1 MQEFCKEVCVDNIK
15 DAMRAVDLGANRIEY
30 CSKLSEEGLT
40 PNIEDVKYLLKNI
53 NIPLRIMIRPHSKSF
68 NYSETDISIMLRDI
82 STFKK
87 IDIDGIVIGCLN
99 KDDEIDLKKI
109 NLLIEKARPLKVIF
123 HKAIDITSDPLKS
136 LKNLI
141 KYSNING
148 VLTSGGFKKAED
160 GVKLLKKMLDICPI
174 NFELI
179 IAGKITSE
187 NINKIN
193 QKLSAKFYHGKK
205 SLECYN

>member
-30 CSKLSEEGLT
+30 CSKLNEEGLT
-40 PNIEDVKYLLKNI
+40 PNVEDVKYLLKNI
-53 NIPLRIMIRPHSKSF
+53 NIPIRIMIRPHSKSF
-68 NYSETDISIMLRDI
+68 NYSETDISVMLRDI

-109 NLLIEKARPLKVIF
+109 NLIIEKARPLKVIF

-179 IAGKITSE
+179 IAGKITLE

-205 SLECYN
+205 IVGVL

>member
-1 MQEFCKEVCVDNIK
+1 MQDFCKEVCVDNVK
-15 DAMRAVDLGANRIEY
+15 DAIRAVDLGANRIEY

-40 PNIEDVKYLLKNI
+40 PDIEDVKYLLKNI

-68 NYSETDISIMLRDI
+68 NYSEQDISIMLRDI
-82 STFKK
+82 SNFKK
-87 IDIDGIVIGCLN
+87 IDVDGIVIGCL
-99 KDDEIDLKKI
+99 KEDDKIDLKKI
-109 NLLIEKARPLKVIF
+109 NLLTDKARPLKVIF
-123 HKAIDITSDPLKS
+123 HKAIDMTSDPLKS

-141 KYSNING
+141 KNSNVDG

-205 SLECYN
+205 IVGVL

>member
-1 MQEFCKEVCVDNIK
+1 MQEFCREVCVDNIK

-30 CSKLSEEGLT
+30 CSKLNEEGLT
-40 PNIEDVKYLLKNI
+40 PNIDDVKYLLKNI

-160 GVKLLKKMLDICPI
+160 GIKLLKKMLDICPI

-205 SLECYN
+205 IVGVL

>member
-1 MQEFCKEVCVDNIK
+1 MQEFCREVCVDNIK

-30 CSKLSEEGLT
+30 CSKLNEEGLT
-40 PNIEDVKYLLKNI
+40 PNVEDVKYLLKNI
-53 NIPLRIMIRPHSKSF
+53 NIPIRIMIRPHSKSF
-68 NYSETDISIMLRDI
+68 NYSETDISTMLRDI

-109 NLLIEKARPLKVIF
+109 NMFIEKARPLKVIF

-179 IAGKITSE
+179 IAGKITLE

-205 SLECYN
+205 IVGVL

>member
-30 CSKLSEEGLT
+30 CSKLNEEGLT

-68 NYSETDISIMLRDI
+68 NYSETDISTMLRDI

-87 IDIDGIVIGCLN
+87 IDIDGIVMGCLN

-205 SLECYN
+205 IVGVL

>member
-30 CSKLSEEGLT
+30 CSKLNEEGLT
-40 PNIEDVKYLLKNI
+40 PNVEDVKYLLKNI
-53 NIPLRIMIRPHSKSF
+53 NIPIRIMIRPHSKSF
-68 NYSETDISIMLRDI
+68 NYSEKDISIMLKDI

-87 IDIDGIVIGCLN
+87 IDIDGVLIGCLN

-109 NLLIEKARPLKVIF
+109 NQLTDKARPLKVIF
-123 HKAIDITSDPLKS
+123 HKAIDITSNPLKS

-141 KYSNING
+141 KNSNVDG

-205 SLECYN
+205 IVGVL

>member
-1 MQEFCKEVCVDNIK
+1 MQEFCKEVCVDNIE

-30 CSKLSEEGLT
+30 CSKLNEEGLT
-40 PNIEDVKYLLKNI
+40 PDIEDVKYLLKNI

-68 NYSETDISIMLRDI
+68 NYSETDISTMLRDI

-109 NLLIEKARPLKVIF
+109 NLFIEKARPLKVIF

-187 NINKIN
+187 NVNKIN

-205 SLECYN
+205 IVGVL

>member
-68 NYSETDISIMLRDI
+68 NYSEQDISIMLRDI
-82 STFKK
+82 SNFKK
-87 IDIDGIVIGCLN
+87 IDVDGIVIGCL
-99 KDDEIDLKKI
+99 KEDDEIDLKKI
-109 NLLIEKARPLKVIF
+109 NLLTDKARPLKVIF
-123 HKAIDITSDPLKS
+123 HKAIDMTSDPLKS

-141 KYSNING
+141 KNSNIDG

-205 SLECYN
+205 IVGVL

>member
-40 PNIEDVKYLLKNI
+40 PNVEDVKYLLKNI

-141 KYSNING
+141 KYSNIDG

-160 GVKLLKKMLDICPI
+160 GLKLLKKMLDICPI

-187 NINKIN
+187 NVNKIN

-205 SLECYN
+205 IVGVL

>member
-1 MQEFCKEVCVDNIK
+1 MQNFCKEVCVDNVK

-40 PNIEDVKYLLKNI
+40 PDIEDVKFLLKNI

-68 NYSETDISIMLRDI
+68 NYSEQDISTILRDI

-99 KDDEIDLKKI
+99 NDDEIDLKKV
-109 NLLIEKARPLKVIF
+109 NLLTEKARPLKVIF
-123 HKAIDITSDPLKS
+123 HKAIDITSNPLKS

-141 KYSNING
+141 KNSNVDG

-205 SLECYN
+205 IVGVL

>member
-1 MQEFCKEVCVDNIK
+1 MQEFCKEVCVDNVR
-15 DAMRAVDLGANRIEY
+15 DALRAVDLGANRIEY

-40 PNIEDVKYLLKNI
+40 PNIKDVKYLLKNI

-68 NYSETDISIMLRDI
+68 NYSETDISTMLRDI

-87 IDIDGIVIGCLN
+87 IDIDGIVMGCLN

-205 SLECYN
+205 IVGVL

>member
-1 MQEFCKEVCVDNIK
+1 MQEFCKEVCVDNVR
-15 DAMRAVDLGANRIEY
+15 DALRAVDLGANRIEY

-40 PNIEDVKYLLKNI
+40 PNIKDVKYLLKNI

-68 NYSETDISIMLRDI
+68 NYSETDISTMLRDI

-109 NLLIEKARPLKVIF
+109 NLLVEKAKPLKVIF
-123 HKAIDITSDPLKS
+123 HKAIDITSDPLES

-141 KYSNING
+141 KNSNIDG
-148 VLTSGGFKKAED
+148 VLTSGGFNKAED

-205 SLECYN
+205 IVGVL

>member
-1 MQEFCKEVCVDNIK
+1 MQEFCKEVCVDNVR
-15 DAMRAVDLGANRIEY
+15 DALRAVDLGANRIEY

-40 PNIEDVKYLLKNI
+40 PNIKDVKYLLKNI

-68 NYSETDISIMLRDI
+68 NYSKKDISIMFRDI

-160 GVKLLKKMLDICPI
+160 GIKLLKKMLEICPI

-205 SLECYN
+205 IVGVL

>member
-109 NLLIEKARPLKVIF
+109 NLFIEKARPLKVIF

-205 SLECYN
+205 IVGVL

>member
-40 PNIEDVKYLLKNI
+40 PDIEDVKYLLKNI

-68 NYSETDISIMLRDI
+68 NYSETDVSIMLKDI

-87 IDIDGIVIGCLN
+87 IDIDGVLIGCLN

-109 NLLIEKARPLKVIF
+109 NLLVEKAKPLKVIF

-141 KYSNING
+141 KNSNIDG

-205 SLECYN
+205 IVGVL

>member
-1 MQEFCKEVCVDNIK
+1 MQEFCREVCVDNIK

-30 CSKLSEEGLT
+30 CSKLNEEGLT
-40 PNIEDVKYLLKNI
+40 PNVEDVKYLLKNI
-53 NIPLRIMIRPHSKSF
+53 NIPIRIMIRPHSKSF
-68 NYSETDISIMLRDI
+68 NYSETDISVILRDI

-109 NLLIEKARPLKVIF
+109 NLFIEKARPLKVIF

-160 GVKLLKKMLDICPI
+160 GIKLLKKMLDICPI

-205 SLECYN
+205 IVGVL

>member
-15 DAMRAVDLGANRIEY
+15 DALRAVDLGANRIEY
-30 CSKLSEEGLT
+30 CSKLNEEGLT
-40 PNIEDVKYLLKNI
+40 PDIEDVKYLLKNI

-68 NYSETDISIMLRDI
+68 NYSETDISTMLRDI

-99 KDDEIDLKKI
+99 KDDEIDLKKT
-109 NLLIEKARPLKVIF
+109 NLLIDKARPLKVIF

-160 GVKLLKKMLDICPI
+160 GIKLLKKMLDICPI

-205 SLECYN
+205 IVGVL

>member
-1 MQEFCKEVCVDNIK
+1 MQEFCREVCVDNIK

-68 NYSETDISIMLRDI
+68 NYSETDISTMLRDI

-109 NLLIEKARPLKVIF
+109 NLFIEKARPLKVIF

-160 GVKLLKKMLDICPI
+160 GIKLLKKMLDICPI

-205 SLECYN
+205 IVGVL

>member
-40 PNIEDVKYLLKNI
+40 PDIEDVKYLLKNI

-68 NYSETDISIMLRDI
+68 NYSEKDISIMLKDI

-87 IDIDGIVIGCLN
+87 IDIDGVLIGCLN
-99 KDDEIDLKKI
+99 KDDEIDLEKI
-109 NLLIEKARPLKVIF
+109 NLLVEKAKPLKVIF

-141 KYSNING
+141 KN
-148 VLTSGGFKKAED
+148 LRT
-160 GVKLLKKMLDICPI
+160 
-174 NFELI
+174 NF
-179 IAGKITSE
+179 
-187 NINKIN
+187 
-193 QKLSAKFYHGKK
+193 
-205 SLECYN
+205 

>member
-15 DAMRAVDLGANRIEY
+15 DALRAVDLGANRIEY

-40 PNIEDVKYLLKNI
+40 PDIEDVKYLLKNI

-68 NYSETDISIMLRDI
+68 NYSEKDISIMLRDI

-109 NLLIEKARPLKVIF
+109 NLLIEKAKPLKVIF
-123 HKAIDITSDPLKS
+123 HKAIDITTDPLKS

-141 KYSNING
+141 KNSNIDG

-205 SLECYN
+205 IVGVL

>member
-1 MQEFCKEVCVDNIK
+1 MQEFCREVCVDNIK

-30 CSKLSEEGLT
+30 CSKLNEEGLT
-40 PNIEDVKYLLKNI
+40 PNVEDVKYLLKNI
-53 NIPLRIMIRPHSKSF
+53 NIPIRIMIRQHSKSF
-68 NYSETDISIMLRDI
+68 NYSETDISLMLRDI

-109 NLLIEKARPLKVIF
+109 NLFIEKARPLKVIF

-205 SLECYN
+205 IVGVL

>member
-1 MQEFCKEVCVDNIK
+1 MQEFCKEVCVDNVK

-30 CSKLSEEGLT
+30 CSKLNEEGLT
-40 PNIEDVKYLLKNI
+40 PDIEDVKYLLKNI
-53 NIPLRIMIRPHSKSF
+53 KIPIRIMIRPHSKSF
-68 NYSETDISIMLRDI
+68 KYSEQDISIMLRDI
-82 STFKK
+82 SNFKK
-87 IDIDGIVIGCLN
+87 IDVDGIVIGCLN

-160 GVKLLKKMLDICPI
+160 GIKLLKKMLDICPI

-187 NINKIN
+187 NIDKIN
-193 QKLSAKFYHGKK
+193 KKLSAKFYHGKK
-205 SLECYN
+205 IVGVL

>member
-1 MQEFCKEVCVDNIK
+1 MQDFCKEVCVDNIK

-30 CSKLSEEGLT
+30 CSKLNEEGLT
-40 PNIEDVKYLLKNI
+40 PDIEDVKYLLKNI

-68 NYSETDISIMLRDI
+68 NYSETDISTMLRDI

-87 IDIDGIVIGCLN
+87 IDIDGVLIGCLN

-205 SLECYN
+205 IVGVL

>member
-30 CSKLSEEGLT
+30 CSKLNEEGLT
-40 PNIEDVKYLLKNI
+40 PNIDDVKYLLKNI

-68 NYSETDISIMLRDI
+68 NYSETDISVMLRDI

-109 NLLIEKARPLKVIF
+109 NLFIEKARPLKVIF
-123 HKAIDITSDPLKS
+123 HKAIDITSDPLIS

-160 GVKLLKKMLDICPI
+160 GLKLLKKMLDICPI

-187 NINKIN
+187 NIHKIN

-205 SLECYN
+205 IVGVL

>member
-68 NYSETDISIMLRDI
+68 NYSETDISIMLKDI

-109 NLLIEKARPLKVIF
+109 NLFIEKARPLKVIF

-205 SLECYN
+205 IVGVL

>member
-30 CSKLSEEGLT
+30 CSKLNEEGLT
-40 PNIEDVKYLLKNI
+40 PNVEDVKYLLKNI
-53 NIPLRIMIRPHSKSF
+53 NIPIRIMIRPHSKSF

-99 KDDEIDLKKI
+99 KDDEIDLKKT

-205 SLECYN
+205 IVGVL

>member
-1 MQEFCKEVCVDNIK
+1 MQEFCREVCVDNIK

-40 PNIEDVKYLLKNI
+40 PDIEDVKYLLKNI

-68 NYSETDISIMLRDI
+68 NYSEQDISIILRDI

-99 KDDEIDLKKI
+99 NDDEIDLKKT

-205 SLECYN
+205 IVGVL

>member
-15 DAMRAVDLGANRIEY
+15 DAKRSVDLGANRIEY
-30 CSKLSEEGLT
+30 CSKLNEEGLT
-40 PNIEDVKYLLKNI
+40 PNVEDVKYLLKNI
-53 NIPLRIMIRPHSKSF
+53 NIPIRIMIRPHSKSF
-68 NYSETDISIMLRDI
+68 NYSETDISVMLSDI

-109 NLLIEKARPLKVIF
+109 NLLVEKAKPLKVIF
-123 HKAIDITSDPLKS
+123 HKAIDMTSDPLIS

-141 KYSNING
+141 KNSNIDG
-148 VLTSGGFKKAED
+148 VLTSGGFNKAED

-205 SLECYN
+205 IVGVL

>member
-30 CSKLSEEGLT
+30 CSKLNEEGLT
-40 PNIEDVKYLLKNI
+40 PDIEDVKYLLKNI

-68 NYSETDISIMLRDI
+68 NYSEKDISIMLRDI

-174 NFELI
+174 NFEPVSYTHL
-179 IAGKITSE
+179 TLPTMDSV
-187 NINKIN
+187 
-193 QKLSAKFYHGKK
+193 
-205 SLECYN
+205 

>member
-1 MQEFCKEVCVDNIK
+1 MQEFCREVCVDNIK

-30 CSKLSEEGLT
+30 CSKLNEEGLT
-40 PNIEDVKYLLKNI
+40 PNVEDVKYLLKNI
-53 NIPLRIMIRPHSKSF
+53 NIPIRVMIRPHSKSF
-68 NYSETDISIMLRDI
+68 NYSETDISVILRDI

-99 KDDEIDLKKI
+99 KDDEIDLNKI
-109 NLLIEKARPLKVIF
+109 NLFTENARPLKVIF

-205 SLECYN
+205 IVGVL

>member
-15 DAMRAVDLGANRIEY
+15 DALRAVDLGANRIEY

-40 PNIEDVKYLLKNI
+40 PDIEDVKYLLKNI

-68 NYSETDISIMLRDI
+68 NYSEKDISIMLRDI

-109 NLLIEKARPLKVIF
+109 NLLIEKAKPLKVIF
-123 HKAIDITSDPLKS
+123 HKAIDITTDPLKS

-141 KYSNING
+141 KNSNIDG

-205 SLECYN
+205 IDGVL

>member
-1 MQEFCKEVCVDNIK
+1 MQEFCKEVCVDNVR
-15 DAMRAVDLGANRIEY
+15 DALRAVDLGANRIEY

-40 PNIEDVKYLLKNI
+40 PNIKDVKYLLKNI

-99 KDDEIDLKKI
+99 KDDEIDLKKT

-160 GVKLLKKMLDICPI
+160 GIKLLKKMLDICPI

-205 SLECYN
+205 IVGVL

>member
-1 MQEFCKEVCVDNIK
+1 MQEFCKEVCVDNIR

-160 GVKLLKKMLDICPI
+160 GIKLLKKMLDICPI

-205 SLECYN
+205 IVGVL

>member
-1 MQEFCKEVCVDNIK
+1 MQDFCKEVCVDNLE

-40 PNIEDVKYLLKNI
+40 PDIEDVKYLLKNI

-68 NYSETDISIMLRDI
+68 NYSEQDISIILRDI

-99 KDDEIDLKKI
+99 NDDEIDLKKI
-109 NLLIEKARPLKVIF
+109 NLLTDKARPLKVIF
-123 HKAIDITSDPLKS
+123 HKAIDMTSDPLKS

-141 KYSNING
+141 KNSNVDG

-160 GVKLLKKMLDICPI
+160 GVKLLKNMLNICPI

-179 IAGKITSE
+179 IAGKITSD

-205 SLECYN
+205 IVGVL

>member
-30 CSKLSEEGLT
+30 CSKLNEEGLT
-40 PNIEDVKYLLKNI
+40 PEIEDVKYLLKNI

-160 GVKLLKKMLDICPI
+160 GIKLLKKMLDICPI

-205 SLECYN
+205 IVGVL

>member
-1 MQEFCKEVCVDNIK
+1 MQDFCKEVCVDNIK

-30 CSKLSEEGLT
+30 CSKLNEEGLT
-40 PNIEDVKYLLKNI
+40 PNVEDVKYLLKNI
-53 NIPLRIMIRPHSKSF
+53 NIPIRVMIRPHSKSF
-68 NYSETDISIMLRDI
+68 NYSETDVSVILRDI

-87 IDIDGIVIGCLN
+87 IDIDGVLIGCLN
-99 KDDEIDLKKI
+99 KDDEIDLEKI
-109 NLLIEKARPLKVIF
+109 NLLVEKAKPLKVIF
-123 HKAIDITSDPLKS
+123 HKAIDMTSDPLKS

-205 SLECYN
+205 IVGVL

>member
-15 DAMRAVDLGANRIEY
+15 DALRAVDLGANRIEY

-40 PNIEDVKYLLKNI
+40 PDIEDVKYLLKNI

-68 NYSETDISIMLRDI
+68 NYSETDISTMLRDI

-205 SLECYN
+205 IVGVL